1 MQCNPNDVMHRFV
14 KQSSSRGLPTVG
26 CQVQIV
32 YQCAMKVVCVVCYLL
47 CDKVWYNMIQCNT
60 LIQSNKIH
68 CTVKRPTLYVVSPVL
83 HQVHNMLPPIHMY
96 ITAPSESLPI
106 YGWNWQNCTR
116 ILWKYDQNLAEAT
129 ILNCHLANKHVSVF
143 SLNIVMFLQPN
154 GFGLVLWIWL
164 CFWTTNMTKK
174 NSFEYFFVFSRGC
187 F

>member
-1 MQCNPNDVMHRFV
+1 MYCKTSNPVCF
-14 KQSSSRGLPTVG
+14 QS
-26 CQVQIV
+26 
-32 YQCAMKVVCVVCYLL
+32 CAASGTY
-47 CDKVWYNMIQCNT
+47 
-60 LIQSNKIH
+60 
-68 CTVKRPTLYVVSPVL
+68 
-83 HQVHNMLPPIHMY
+83 MLPPIHMY

-164 CFWTTNMTKK
+164 CFWTTNMTKIV
-174 NSFEYFFVFSRGC
+174 SSISLYSAVYVFSCPGSSVPTLVTATFEIRVISGQKTKRQKY
-187 F
+187 